1 MQVPLYLSYILIF
14 FSRVADVSLGTLR
27 IIYLTRGRSK
37 LAAAVG
43 FVEVMIYIVALATVM
58 DHLMDR
64 PLNIFIYAFG
74 FSAGNYVGSWVEEK
88 VAVGFVN
95 VQVVL
100 KQNCYY
106 FEDTLREMGFGVT
119 TVDCFGKEG
128 PHCIHYVLMKRRDLP
143 SFLKKVEEIDKEAF
157 ISIMDTRKIMGG
169 YFNRLK
175 AK

>member
-1 MQVPLYLSYILIF
+1 MPLYLSYILIF
-14 FSRVADVSLGTLR
+14 CSRVADVSLGTLR

-37 LAAAVG
+37 LAAAIG
-43 FVEVMIYIVALATVM
+43 FVEVLIYIVALATVM
-58 DHLMDR
+58 QHLDR
-64 PLNIFIYAFG
+64 PLNILIYALG

-95 VQVVL
+95 VQVIL
-100 KQNCYY
+100 KQVCGD
-106 FEDTLREMGFGVT
+106 FEDALRGLGYGVT
-119 TVDCFGKEG
+119 AVDCFGKEG
-128 PHCIHYVLMKRRDLP
+128 PHRILYILMKRKDLP
-143 SFLKKVEEIDKEAF
+143 TFLVQIRKMDEEAF